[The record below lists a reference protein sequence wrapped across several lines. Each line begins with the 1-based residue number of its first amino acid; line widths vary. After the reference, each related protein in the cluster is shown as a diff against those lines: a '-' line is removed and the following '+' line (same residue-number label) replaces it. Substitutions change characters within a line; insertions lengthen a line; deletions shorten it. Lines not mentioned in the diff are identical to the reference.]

1 MKYRGLFIGMRLFI
15 RPWVSRFRH
24 PRLIQAIVYTLDF
37 LLGFLAVIGFSKLKI
52 SDHLKADSLIES
64 KLGARPVILY
74 LHGGAFACHLPN
86 AYRSLSRKLSKV
98 CNADIVM
105 PDYRLAP
112 QHKFPAGLD
121 DCLASYKFLLG
132 QGISP
137 DSIAI
142 CGDSAGGNF
151 TFTTMVEIARSG
163 LPMPACAVTIS
174 PVVDVSG
181 TADSISRNTVTEF
194 YFSEKTI
201 NAVKNCYLTG
211 SESID
216 DPRISPIK
224 ADLSIFPPVLIQ
236 ASYGEI
242 LEDDAKNMQKAISAD
257 GGDATVK
264 LWPDVPHVF
273 HMLNGLPE
281 AKEAIGDIG
290 DFIKPHLRP

>member
-1 MKYRGLFIGMRLFI
+1 MKHRGLFRFMRLFI
-15 RPWVSRFRH
+15 RPWVSRFRN
-24 PRLIQAIVYTLDF
+24 PRMIQAIVYTLDF
-37 LLGFLAVIGFSKLKI
+37 MLGFLAVIGYSKLKI
-52 SDHLKADSLIES
+52 SDNLKADSLIETT
-64 KLGARPVILY
+64 LGARPVILY

-86 AYRSLSRKLSKV
+86 AYRSLARKLSKV
-98 CNADIVM
+98 CAADIIM

-121 DCLASYKFLLG
+121 DCVASYAFLLE

-137 DSIAI
+137 KTIAI

-151 TFTTMVEIARSG
+151 TFTTMVEIARKG

-181 TADSISRNTVTEF
+181 TADSITRNTVTEF

-201 NAVKNCYLTG
+201 AAVKNCYLTG

-216 DPRISPIK
+216 DPRISPIH

-236 ASYGEI
+236 ASYGEM
-242 LEDDAKNMQKAISAD
+242 LEDDAKNIHKAISKA
-257 GGDATVK
+257 GGKASIK
-264 LWPDVPHVF
+264 LWADVPHVF
-273 HMLNGLPE
+273 HMLNGIPE

-290 DFIKPHLRP
+290 EFVTSHLKA